1 MTSKELIEQSI
12 KESNQIRNVIE
23 QKFVHL
29 SEDRLNRKPNS
40 TSWSAAECF
49 QHLLFTN
56 ASYLKSFKELAETKQ
71 IGNVESNSFKHSS
84 NHSFPERGVSYKHSL
99 WGKFILYFVN
109 PNNKMKSKTTKAFNP
124 SYSKVEHDV
133 VHKYLYQH
141 DEIVSA
147 ISKMRN
153 LDLKK
158 LKIPSPINARIKYNF
173 GDAIRIIVLHDQR
186 HIQQA
191 ERAVVHKSQ

>member
-12 KESNQIRNVIE
+12 KVSNEIRNVVE

-29 SEDRLNRKPNS
+29 SEDQLNRKPDSN
-40 TSWSAAECF
+40 SWSAAECF

-56 ASYLKSFKELAETKQ
+56 ASYLKSFKELLEQQKDLNEEIKASARK
-71 IGNVESNSFKHSS
+71 
-84 NHSFPERGVSYKHSL
+84 YKHSF
-99 WGKFILYFVN
+99 WGKLILYFVN

-124 SYSKVEHDV
+124 AYSKVEHDV
-133 VHKYLYQH
+133 VHKYLAQH

-158 LKIPSPINARIKYNF
+158 LKIPSPINSKIKYNL
-173 GDAIRIIVLHDQR
+173 GDAVRILVLHDKR

-191 ERAVVHKSQ
+191 ERIPNK